1 MICPV
6 SNNEQ
11 IINLVIRKQLHSFC
25 HRGHDTIQV
34 QPWIPCSKHSVMY
47 LRLVVDIVQYMVP
60 PWVFHDGSLP
70 RDAFGQIEVLIDDG
84 FSLILLVG
92 NSTRSRQAMHGMFWA
107 AKEVY
112 LECILGLIWSLLM
125 KMGLGHMGSKVGLG

>member
-25 HRGHDTIQV
+25 HRGHETIQV
-34 QPWIPCSKHSVMY
+34 QPWIPYSQHLVMY

-92 NSTRSRQAMHGMFWA
+92 NSTRSRQAMHGMFLGC
-107 AKEVY
+107 KGSLFGVY
-112 LECILGLIWSLLM
+112 F
-125 KMGLGHMGSKVGLG
+125 GSDLVPINENRFGPHGVQS